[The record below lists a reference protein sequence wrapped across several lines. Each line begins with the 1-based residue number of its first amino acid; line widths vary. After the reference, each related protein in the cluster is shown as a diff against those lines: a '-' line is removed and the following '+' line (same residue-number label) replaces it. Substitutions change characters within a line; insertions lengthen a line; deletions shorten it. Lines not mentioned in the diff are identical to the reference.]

1 MGISTTFYSHCSL
14 LLHSINSPPCYHDY
28 NKGIRHSRYR
38 SCKCTPSPCI
48 AEIRFELIKKSPIVL
63 TISPHLLIQGIDDA
77 LAMFYLLMNPKVK
90 LTAVT
95 LTHGNTNIDH
105 VKRNAETV
113 LHVMRKQREYL
124 KQEVPVEEL
133 PVLAIGMEWIH
144 MDEGVVCVCVFVCGV
159 YVVGV

>member
-1 MGISTTFYSHCSL
+1 MTITKESVILDTDPV
-14 LLHSINSPPCYHDY
+14 SI
-28 NKGIRHSRYR
+28 
-38 SCKCTPSPCI
+38 SPCRS
-48 AEIRFELIKKSPIVL
+48 EIRSVQEVPIVL
-63 TISPHLLIQGIDDA
+63 TIPLSHLLIQGIDDA

-113 LHVMRKQREYL
+113 LHVMRKQRESL

-133 PVLAIGMEWIH
+133 PVLAIGMKWKR
-144 MDEGVVCVCVFVCGV
+144 V
-159 YVVGV
+159 

>member
-1 MGISTTFYSHCSL
+1 MTITKESVILDTDPVSLFPEYAGSTPICKSNGANLFSHCQ
-14 LLHSINSPPCYHDY
+14 
-28 NKGIRHSRYR
+28 
-38 SCKCTPSPCI
+38 
-48 AEIRFELIKKSPIVL
+48 
-63 TISPHLLIQGIDDA
+63 IQGIDDA

-124 KQEVPVEEL
+124 KQQEVPIEEL
-133 PVLAIGMEWIH
+133 PVLAIGK
-144 MDEGVVCVCVFVCGV
+144 
-159 YVVGV
+159 

>member
-1 MGISTTFYSHCSL
+1 MTITKESVILDTDPVSVSPAYPRLDLIRKS
-14 LLHSINSPPCYHDY
+14 NSFWH
-28 NKGIRHSRYR
+28 
-38 SCKCTPSPCI
+38 
-48 AEIRFELIKKSPIVL
+48 L
-63 TISPHLLIQGIDDA
+63 PHWLIQGIDDA

-113 LHVMRKQREYL
+113 LHVMRKQRESL

-133 PVLAIGMEWIH
+133 PVLAIGMEWKQ
-144 MDEGVVCVCVFVCGV
+144 G
-159 YVVGV
+159 